1 MWLQRSKTTHGEI
14 LLISPNYS
22 LQFPFFWA
30 STEGKILSYN
40 VGMGQKSDTTTLT
53 EMIGWVGDIHVT
65 LKFSGD
71 FWLYTGLT

>member
-22 LQFPFFWA
+22 LQFPFFGA
-30 STEGKILSYN
+30 YTEGKILSYN

>member
-14 LLISPNYS
+14 LLTSPNYN

-30 STEGKILSYN
+30 NTDGKILRYN
-40 VGMGQKSDTTTLT
+40 VGMGQKSDTTTST
-53 EMIGWVGDIHVT
+53 EMIGCVWDIHVA

-71 FWLYTGLT
+71 FWLYTVVT